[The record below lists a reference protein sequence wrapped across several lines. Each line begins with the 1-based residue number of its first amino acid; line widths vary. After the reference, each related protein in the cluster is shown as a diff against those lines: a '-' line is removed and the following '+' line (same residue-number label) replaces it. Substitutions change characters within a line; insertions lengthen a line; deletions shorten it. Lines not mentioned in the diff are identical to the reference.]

1 MSASREKKK
10 RQELLANGAADPKA
24 ARAAEQ
30 RAAERKSNILYAT
43 VAILFVIVAA
53 GLWFYN
59 SGIIQRSQ
67 TAVTI
72 DGEKYNAAETSY
84 YYGQVYQN
92 YANFYSAMGMDPTGL
107 KSQPYGGE
115 DGKTYDDFFKESA
128 VDNMKYIHAAVKA
141 AKEAN
146 ITLDSDDEAVVKSNV
161 DGMKSAAANS
171 GYGYSAY
178 LKAMY
183 GATMTSSAFESC
195 LRDQILASK
204 YAEQYGEENFVYS
217 DEDIQAYYEEHKDDY
232 DVIDGAYITIDSA
245 PEAKTDDEGNAVEAT
260 EVETAAARLA
270 AMETANKILADFE
283 GGQSLEQ
290 LAEAQELP
298 YADTI
303 SGASTTYGEWFYSA
317 VRKAGDTEIIEDD
330 ANSKIYV
337 ALFNGRERDASLDYS
352 VRHVLVTAENLDLP
366 EGEEA
371 ANEQIEAKANELL
384 ASWDGTEDG
393 FAALAKEHSQ
403 DGSAETGG
411 LYENVPKG
419 QMVASFQDWCY
430 ADGRKS
436 GDTGI
441 VQSQYGYHIMYFV
454 GYGDTEYWRYACENQ
469 LRSNDENAW
478 RTSLIE
484 ATPAEVNES
493 GMKYVG

>member
-30 RAAERKSNILYAT
+30 KAAERKSNILYAT

-92 YANFYSAMGMDPTGL
+92 YASFYSAMGMDPTGL

-146 ITLDSDDEAVVKSNV
+146 ITLDSDDEAVVKTNV
-161 DGMKSAAANS
+161 DSMKSAAANS

-183 GATMTSSAFESC
+183 GATMTSSVFESC
-195 LRDQILASK
+195 LRDQVLAGK

-217 DEDIQAYYEEHKDDY
+217 DEDIQAYYEEHKDSY

-260 EVETAAARLA
+260 EVEVAAARLA
-270 AMETANKILADFE
+270 AMDTANKILADFE

-290 LAEAQELP
+290 LAEAKELP
-298 YADTI
+298 YSTTI

-317 VRKAGDTEIIEDD
+317 ARKAGDAEIIEDD

-371 ANEQIEAKANELL
+371 TNEQIEAKASTATTSCTLW
-384 ASWDGTEDG
+384 ATATPS
-393 FAALAKEHSQ
+393 
-403 DGSAETGG
+403 TG
-411 LYENVPKG
+411 
-419 QMVASFQDWCY
+419 
-430 ADGRKS
+430 
-436 GDTGI
+436 
-441 VQSQYGYHIMYFV
+441 
-454 GYGDTEYWRYACENQ
+454 
-469 LRSNDENAW
+469 
-478 RTSLIE
+478 
-484 ATPAEVNES
+484 ATPARTS
-493 GMKYVG
+493 CAAMMKTPGAPASLRPLPPRLTKAA